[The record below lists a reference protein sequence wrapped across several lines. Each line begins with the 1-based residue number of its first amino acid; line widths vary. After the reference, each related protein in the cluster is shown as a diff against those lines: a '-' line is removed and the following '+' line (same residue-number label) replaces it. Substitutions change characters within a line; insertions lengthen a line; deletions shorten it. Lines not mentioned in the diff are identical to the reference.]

1 MFVLG
6 PFGPSDSHVS
16 ATLGPFGPSSGHILC
31 LLALRATLP
40 RALASALMIICM
52 IKTFTV
58 TLPVQERAP
67 CNSYF
72 TVWDKRTRDRGT
84 VTFTKKFENADLKI
98 LLCTGCH
105 NEIGEVDA
113 WYGVKCS
120 CGDLVV
126 PGYQIL
132 KVVFPPSFVPNF
144 WLVSRQLSFTVNSF
158 RDLVS

>member
-1 MFVLG
+1 MSFLKTKSVCGVTNEFLNG
-6 PFGPSDSHVS
+6 RMKLIYKFLIPY
-16 ATLGPFGPSSGHILC
+16 
-31 LLALRATLP
+31 
-40 RALASALMIICM
+40 MQM

-72 TVWDKRTRDRGT
+72 TVWDNRTRDRGT
-84 VTFTKKFENADLKI
+84 ITFKKKFENADLKI

-132 KVVFPPSFVPNF
+132 KVVFPPSFVPNL
-144 WLVSRQLSFTVNSF
+144 WLVSRQLSFTVNLF